1 MPQIED
7 IVTRTVLR
15 ALARSL
21 PGWPRARLCVAFS
34 GGVDSTALLHACR
47 AIRDVHGDLTLRAL
61 HVHHGLQPAA
71 ASWPAHCA
79 ALCAELAVPFASL
92 DLALAPPP
100 GASVEAAAREARY
113 RALAA
118 ALVPGEAL
126 LTAHHE
132 DDQLETVLL
141 QLFRGAGVAGLA
153 AMPAAA
159 AFGGGWLLRPLLEL
173 RRADIEDYARRA
185 GLPRIDDPANSSTRF
200 DRGLLRR
207 EIVPRLTARWPSL
220 SRTVARSARHAAVAQ
235 GLLDELAA
243 LDAEGAVDGARL
255 AAARLQGLSRAR
267 QANLLRWWLRR
278 AGLSLPS
285 EARLAAIQ
293 DDLLTAR
300 AEAQPLVTW
309 EGGEVRRH
317 RGWLHA
323 MRPLVEVAA
332 GPWSLEPGHR
342 LEIPGV
348 GSVELLPAVGA
359 GIRAELQSGGFEV
372 SLQQGGERLRAQGH
386 RIEKSVARLLRES
399 GTPPWLR
406 QRVPLVYGGGRLLA
420 VGGQWIAA
428 EAAAGTGQDGF
439 RVGWSPAGGAG

>member
-1 MPQIED
+1 MPQLED
-7 IVTRTVLR
+7 IVTRTVER

-21 PGWPRARLCVAFS
+21 PDWPRARLCVAFS
-34 GGVDSTALLHACR
+34 GGVDSTVLLHACR
-47 AIRDVHGDLTLRAL
+47 AIRDVHGDLSLRAL

-71 ASWPAHCA
+71 AAWPAHCA
-79 ALCAELAVPFASL
+79 AFCTELAVPFAIL
-92 DLALAPPP
+92 ELALVPAP

-113 RALAA
+113 RALGS
-118 ALVPGEAL
+118 ALGSGEAL

-159 AFGGGWLLRPLLEL
+159 ALGGGWLLRPLLAL
-173 RRADIEDYARRA
+173 GRADIEDYARRA
-185 GLPRIDDPANSSTRF
+185 GLPRIDDPANASTRF

-207 EIVPRLTARWPSL
+207 DIVPSLRARWPSL
-220 SRTVARSARHAAVAQ
+220 SRTVARSARHAAAAQ

-255 AAARLQGLSRAR
+255 AVARLQALSRAR

-285 EARLAAIQ
+285 EARLASIQ

-300 AEAQPLVTW
+300 PDAQPVVTW

-323 MRPLVEVAA
+323 MRPLAEVAT
-332 GPWSLEPGHR
+332 GPWVLEPGR
-342 LEIPGV
+342 QLEIPGV

-359 GIRAELQSGGFEV
+359 GIRAELQAGAFEV
-372 SLQQGGERLRAQGH
+372 CLQRGGERLRVQGAG
-386 RIEKSVARLLRES
+386 IEKSVARLLRES

-406 QRVPLVYGGGRLLA
+406 QRVPLVYGDGRLLA

-428 EAAAGTGQDGF
+428 EAAAGPGQDGF
-439 RVGWSPAGGAG
+439 RVGWSPAGSAG